1 MIDTDRNK
9 LRYNII
15 NLIIY
20 AVGIILVLR
29 LFNFQI
35 IHGEEYRQLSNNR
48 LTREIVVT
56 PTRGN
61 ILDRTGNI
69 LVGNTMGFE
78 LQLYKS
84 KIDNETLN
92 KTILNVISILEKNG
106 DTYTDNFPIKINP
119 FEYSYQGETLTNW
132 KKNNKL
138 DENTTAEEAFFS
150 FATKYEVKNNDIEE
164 IRKII
169 GIRYRMQTEG
179 YSSTTPLIISRNIS
193 RQSFIELDEQSNDFP
208 GVDAVTKSLRDYKHG
223 SLASHII
230 GYMGRINEEEY
241 REKSGNY
248 GMNDYI
254 GKFGME
260 YIFEDYLRGKSGKR
274 QVDMDINGTRV
285 AEYDTEEAI
294 QGSDVVL
301 TIDASLQ
308 KVAEKALSDNLEKL
322 RNGGFGEV
330 CNATRGAI
338 IVTNVKTG
346 EILAMVS
353 LPDYEPQLFL
363 NGISDEK
370 WTEYKENNALYNV
383 AAQGSYAPGSIFKM
397 VTAIAGLES
406 GVITTTEKIND
417 TGVYPYG
424 HNPVCWIWTLYHG
437 GHGLINVSEAIEKSC
452 NYFFYE
458 IGYRMG
464 IEELEKYAT
473 YFGLGKK
480 TGVEVRNET
489 TGTLAGKTYYE
500 KEKKGETWYLG
511 NTLSAVIGQAE
522 NSFSPL
528 QIAKYISMLANG
540 GKNIDLTLIKTIINQ
555 DGTQVSREEIDKYV
569 DKVIGRVN
577 EDKEDL
583 NISEENINAILKG
596 MKSVTSDREGTAYS
610 AFRNLDIEVGGKT
623 GSAEAGNKQN
633 GWFVGF
639 APFDEPEISVV
650 VFVEGGEH
658 GSYAAGIAR
667 DVIAEYFGMDA
678 ETVIED
684 NTIKT
689 YMQTIQ

>member
-35 IHGEEYRQLSNNR
+35 MHGEEYRKLSNNR

-92 KTILNVISILEKNG
+92 KTILNAINILEKNG
-106 DTYTDNFPIKINP
+106 DTYTDTFPIKINP
-119 FEYSYQGETLTNW
+119 FEYTYKDETLTNW

-138 DENTTAEEAFFS
+138 DEDITAEEALFS
-150 FATKYEVKNNDIEE
+150 FASKYEITNENIEE

-169 GIRYRMQTEG
+169 AIRYRIQTEG
-179 YSSTTPLIISRNIS
+179 YSSTKPLIIARNIS
-193 RQSFIELDEQSNDFP
+193 RQSFIELYEQSNDFP
-208 GVDAVTKSLRDYKHG
+208 GIDVVTKSLRDYKQG

-241 REKSGNY
+241 KERSENY

-254 GKFGME
+254 GKLGIE
-260 YIFEDYLRGKSGKR
+260 SIFEDYLRGKSGKR
-274 QVDMDINGTRV
+274 QVDMDINGTKV

-308 KVAEKALSDNLEKL
+308 KVAEKALADNLVKL
-322 RNGGFGEV
+322 QNGNLGEV

-338 IVTNVKTG
+338 IVTNVKNG

-370 WTEYKENNALYNV
+370 WAEYRESNALYNV

-417 TGVYPYG
+417 TGVYPHG

-437 GHGLINVSEAIEKSC
+437 GHGLLNVSEAIEKSC

-480 TGVEVRNET
+480 TGVEVLYET
-489 TGTLAGKTYYE
+489 SGTLAGKTYY
-500 KEKKGETWYLG
+500 EKKGETWYLG

-569 DKVIGRVN
+569 DEKIGRVN
-577 EDKEDL
+577 EDKENL

-610 AFRNLDIEVGGKT
+610 AFRNLGIEVGGKT
-623 GSAEAGNKQN
+623 GSAEAGNKKN

-639 APFDEPEISVV
+639 APFDEPEISIV

-658 GSYAAGIAR
+658 GSYAAEIAR
-667 DVIAEYFGMDA
+667 DIIAEYFGMDS

-689 YMQTIQ
+689 YTQTIN

>member
-1 MIDTDRNK
+1 M
-9 LRYNII
+9 
-15 NLIIY
+15 
-20 AVGIILVLR
+20 GIILVLR

-61 ILDRTGNI
+61 IVDRTGI
-69 LVGNTMGFE
+69 VLVGNTMGFE
-78 LQLYKS
+78 LQLYRS
-84 KIDNETLN
+84 KIDTETLN
-92 KTILNVISILEKNG
+92 ETILKVINILEKNG
-106 DTYTDNFPIKINP
+106 DTYTDTFPIKINP
-119 FEYSYQGETLTNW
+119 FEYKYEGETLKNW
-132 KKNNKL
+132 KKNNNI
-138 DENTTAEEAFFS
+138 DENASAEEAFFA
-150 FATKYEVKNNDIEE
+150 FANKYEIKNDNVEE

-169 GIRYRMQTEG
+169 AIRYRIQTEG
-179 YSSTTPLIISRNIS
+179 YSSTSPLIISRNIS

-208 GVDAVTKSLRDYKHG
+208 GIDAVTKSLRDYKYG

-241 REKSGNY
+241 KTGNGNY

-254 GKFGME
+254 GKLGIE
-260 YIFEDYLRGKSGKR
+260 RIFEDYLRGKSGKR
-274 QVDMDINGTRV
+274 QVDMDINGTKV

-308 KVAEKALSDNLEKL
+308 KVAEKALADNLEKL
-322 RNGGFGEV
+322 RNGSFGEV

-370 WTEYKENNALYNV
+370 WAEYRENNALYNV

-397 VTAIAGLES
+397 VTAIAGLET
-406 GVITTTEKIND
+406 GTITTTEKIND
-417 TGVYPYG
+417 TGVYPHG
-424 HNPVCWIWTLYHG
+424 HNPVCWIWTLYRG
-437 GHGLINVSEAIEKSC
+437 GHGPINVSEAIEKSC

-464 IEELEKYAT
+464 IEALEKYAT
-473 YFGLGKK
+473 YFGLGRK
-480 TGVEVRNET
+480 TGVEVLEET
-489 TGTLAGKTYYE
+489 SGTLAGKTYYDTI
-500 KEKKGETWYLG
+500 GETWYLG

-555 DGTQVSREEIDKYV
+555 DGTQVSKEEINK
-569 DKVIGRVN
+569 KIGRVN
-577 EDKEDL
+577 ENKEDL
-583 NISEENINAILKG
+583 NISEENIDAILKG
-596 MKSVTSDREGTAYS
+596 MKSVTSDTEGTAYS
-610 AFRNLDIEVGGKT
+610 AFRGLDIEVGGKT

-689 YMQTIQ
+689 YGQTIQ

>member
-35 IHGEEYRQLSNNR
+35 VHGEEYRQLSNNR
-48 LTREIVVT
+48 LTREIIVT

-61 ILDRTGNI
+61 LLDRTGNV

-84 KIDNETLN
+84 KIDNDTLN
-92 KTILNVISILEKNG
+92 KTILDVINILEKNE
-106 DTYTDNFPIKINP
+106 DTYTDTFPIKINP
-119 FEYSYQGETLTNW
+119 FEYTYKDETLKNW
-132 KKNNKL
+132 KKNNNIYEDL
-138 DENTTAEEAFFS
+138 SAEETFFK
-150 FATKYEVKNNDIEE
+150 FAEKYEIKNSNIDE

-169 GIRYRMQTEG
+169 AIRYRIQTEG
-179 YSSTTPLIISRNIS
+179 YSSTSPLIISRNIS
-193 RQSFIELDEQSNDFP
+193 NQSEKELDEQSNNFAGID
-208 GVDAVTKSLRDYKHG
+208 VVSKTLRDYKQG

-241 REKSGNY
+241 KTRSETY

-254 GKFGME
+254 GKLGME
-260 YIFEDYLRGKSGKR
+260 RIFEDYLRGKSGRR
-274 QVDMDINGTRV
+274 QVDMDINGTKV

-308 KVAEKALSDNLEKL
+308 RVAEKALADNLEKL
-322 RNGGFGEV
+322 RNGAFGEV

-370 WTEYKENNALYNV
+370 WAEYQESNALYNV

-397 VTAIAGLES
+397 VTAIAGLET

-417 TGVYPYG
+417 TGVYPHG
-424 HNPVCWIWTLYHG
+424 HNPVCWIWTLYRG
-437 GHGLINVSEAIEKSC
+437 GHGPINVSEAIEKSC

-464 IEELEKYAT
+464 IEALEKYAT

-480 TGVEVRNET
+480 TGVEVLYET
-489 TGTLAGKTYYE
+489 SGTLAGKTHYDTIN
-500 KEKKGETWYLG
+500 ETWYLG

-555 DGTQVSREEIDKYV
+555 DGTEVSKEEIKEYV
-569 DKVIGRVN
+569 DKKLGRTSEN
-577 EDKEDL
+577 KENL

-689 YMQTIQ
+689 YTQTVD

>member
-20 AVGIILVLR
+20 TMGIILVLR

-61 ILDRTGNI
+61 MLDRTGNV
-69 LVGNTMGFE
+69 LVGNTIGSE
-78 LQLYKS
+78 LQLYRS
-84 KIDNETLN
+84 KIDTETLN
-92 KTILNVISILEKNG
+92 KTILKVINILEKNG
-106 DTYTDNFPIKINP
+106 DTYTDTFPIKINP
-119 FEYSYQGETLTNW
+119 FEYTYQDETLKNW
-132 KKNNKL
+132 KRNNNIEESL
-138 DENTTAEEAFFS
+138 TAEETFFK
-150 FATKYEVKNNDIEE
+150 FAQKYEIENKEIDE

-169 GIRYRMQTEG
+169 AIRYRIQTEG
-179 YSSTTPLIISRNIS
+179 YSSTNPLIISKNIS
-193 RQSFIELDEQSNDFP
+193 NQSTIELEEQSNNFP
-208 GVDAVTKSLRDYKHG
+208 GIDIVPKSLRDYKYG

-241 REKSGNY
+241 KTRSENY

-254 GKFGME
+254 GKQGME
-260 YIFEDYLRGKSGKR
+260 AIFEDYLRGKSGKR
-274 QVDMDINGTRV
+274 QVDMDINGTKV

-308 KVAEKALSDNLEKL
+308 KVAEKALEDNLAKL
-322 RNGGFGEV
+322 RDGSFGEV

-370 WTEYKENNALYNV
+370 WAEYRENNALYNV

-397 VTAIAGLES
+397 VTAIAGLET
-406 GVITTTEKIND
+406 GAITTTEKIND
-417 TGVYPYG
+417 TGVYPHG

-437 GHGLINVSEAIEKSC
+437 GHGLLDVSGAIEKSC

-464 IEELEKYAT
+464 IEALEKYAT

-480 TGVEVRNET
+480 TGVEVQYET
-489 TGTLAGKTYYE
+489 SGTLAGKTYYDSI
-500 KEKKGETWYLG
+500 GETWYLG

-555 DGTQVSREEIDKYV
+555 DGTEVPREEIDSYV
-569 DKVIGRVN
+569 DKKLGRVN
-577 EDKEDL
+577 ENKEDL
-583 NISEENINAILKG
+583 NISEENIKAILKG

-623 GSAEAGNKQN
+623 GSAEAGNKKN

-639 APFDEPEISVV
+639 APFDKPEISVV

-689 YMQTIQ
+689 YTQTIE

>member
-1 MIDTDRNK
+1 
-9 LRYNII
+9 
-15 NLIIY
+15 
-20 AVGIILVLR
+20 
-29 LFNFQI
+29 
-35 IHGEEYRQLSNNR
+35 
-48 LTREIVVT
+48 
-56 PTRGN
+56 
-61 ILDRTGNI
+61 
-69 LVGNTMGFE
+69 MGFE

-84 KIDNETLN
+84 KIDNNTLN
-92 KTILNVISILEKNG
+92 ETILKVINILEKNE
-106 DTYTDNFPIKINP
+106 DTYTDTFPIKINP
-119 FEYSYQGETLTNW
+119 FEYTYEGETLKNW

-138 DENTTAEEAFFS
+138 DENLNAEEAFYT
-150 FATKYEVKNNDIEE
+150 FAEKYEIQSDNIEE

-169 GIRYRMQTEG
+169 AIRYRIQTEG
-179 YSSTTPLIISRNIS
+179 YSSTSPIIISRNIS
-193 RQSFIELDEQSNDFP
+193 RQSKIELDEQSNDFA
-208 GVDAVTKSLRDYKHG
+208 GVDSVSRSLRDYKQG

-241 REKSGNY
+241 KSRSENY
-248 GMNDYI
+248 SMNDYI
-254 GKFGME
+254 GKLGVE
-260 YIFEDYLRGKSGKR
+260 KIFENYLRGKSGKR
-274 QVDMDINGTRV
+274 QVDMDINGTKV

-308 KVAEKALSDNLEKL
+308 KVAEKALADNLEKL
-322 RNGGFGEV
+322 RNGSFGEV

-338 IVTNVKTG
+338 IVTNVKNG

-370 WTEYKENNALYNV
+370 WAEYRENNALYNV
-383 AAQGSYAPGSIFKM
+383 AAQGHYAPGSIFKM

-406 GVITTTEKIND
+406 GVITPTETIND
-417 TGVYPYG
+417 TGVYPHG
-424 HNPVCWIWTLYHG
+424 HNPVCWIWTLYRS
-437 GHGLINVSEAIEKSC
+437 GHGPLNVSSAIEKSC

-458 IGYRMG
+458 IGNRMG
-464 IEELEKYAT
+464 IEALEKYAT

-480 TGVEVRNET
+480 TGVEVIDET
-489 TGTLAGKTYYE
+489 SGILAGKTYYE
-500 KEKKGETWYLG
+500 KEKNGETWYLG

-555 DGTQVSREEIDKYV
+555 DGTEVSKEEINEYV
-569 DKVIGRVN
+569 DKQLGRVN
-577 EDKEDL
+577 ENKEDL

-596 MKSVTSDREGTAYS
+596 MKSVTSDTEGTAYS

-667 DVIAEYFGMDA
+667 DVIAEYFGMDG
-678 ETVIED
+678 ETVIEN

-689 YMQTIQ
+689 YKQTVS

>member
-20 AVGIILVLR
+20 AIGIILVLR

-61 ILDRTGNI
+61 LVDRTGNV
-69 LVGNTMGFE
+69 LVGNTIGFE
-78 LQLYKS
+78 LQLYRS
-84 KIDNETLN
+84 KIDTETLN
-92 KTILNVISILEKNG
+92 ETILKVINILEKNE
-106 DTYTDNFPIKINP
+106 DTYTDTFPIKVNP
-119 FEYSYQGETLTNW
+119 FEYTYKDETLKNW
-132 KKNNKL
+132 KKNNNI
-138 DENTTAEEAFFS
+138 DENLTAEEAFFT
-150 FATKYEVKNNDIEE
+150 FAEKYEIKNTNIDE

-169 GIRYRMQTEG
+169 AIRYRMQTEG
-179 YSSTTPLIISRNIS
+179 YSSTSPLIISRNIS
-193 RQSFIELDEQSNDFP
+193 EQSEKELDEQSNNFP
-208 GVDAVTKSLRDYKHG
+208 GIDIVRKSLRDYKYG

-230 GYMGRINEEEY
+230 GYVGRINGEEY
-241 REKSGNY
+241 KARSENY
-248 GMNDYI
+248 SMNDYI
-254 GKFGME
+254 GKQGIE
-260 YIFEDYLRGKSGKR
+260 AIFEDYLRGKSGKR
-274 QVDMDINGTRV
+274 QVDMDINGTKV

-308 KVAEKALSDNLEKL
+308 RVAEKALTDNLEKL
-322 RNGGFGEV
+322 QNGSFGEV

-370 WTEYKENNALYNV
+370 WAEYQENNALYNV

-397 VTAIAGLES
+397 VTAIAGLET

-437 GHGLINVSEAIEKSC
+437 GHGLIDVSDAIEKSC

-464 IEELEKYAT
+464 IEALEKYAT
-473 YFGLGKK
+473 YFGLGQK
-480 TGVEVRNET
+480 TGVEVQYET
-489 TGTLAGKTYYE
+489 SGTLAGKTYYD
-500 KEKKGETWYLG
+500 KIGETWYLG

-540 GKNIDLTLIKTIINQ
+540 GKNIELTLIKTIINQ
-555 DGTQVSREEIDKYV
+555 DGTQVSREEINK
-569 DKVIGRVN
+569 KIGRVS
-577 EDKEDL
+577 EDKKDL

-610 AFRNLDIEVGGKT
+610 AFRDLDIEVGGKT

-667 DVIAEYFGMDA
+667 DIIAEYFGMDS

-689 YMQTIQ
+689 YTQTVS